1 MKRVKGRN
9 GLCGFALGVIATL
22 AITATWNAAQGEPG
36 RKLAS
41 TKLTRTAF
49 DHTLDAVLSRYY
61 EPIDETRLL
70 SAGLRAVLA
79 ELDPHTHFV
88 SADQRKALRERAS
101 GGTTG
106 MAVALRVDGEPRAP
120 RLEVLAVAPG
130 SPAERSGVRPGD
142 HVVRIGAHEVEELH
156 SQVDAELLLAGA
168 VGEEVALFVQSPD
181 ADGPRTI
188 ELVLERAK
196 GEVVEHAVLELADG
210 RKLLHVVLRRFAS
223 ESGEAVKRAIEKR
236 KRVLGD
242 QLAAIVIDVR
252 GNPGGE
258 VSQALVIADLFVA
271 DGVLTR
277 TRGRGGRILREEL
290 AHSAGTDEATP
301 LVVLQDRHS
310 ASASELLAAA
320 LQDHGRAKVVGERS
334 YGKGTVQEVLGLPD
348 GSVATF
354 TIARYFSPKDRA
366 IDGSGVAPDVHVV
379 LTPKIPR
386 VGAHDDG
393 LHAAIDALGLAVK

>member
-1 MKRVKGRN
+1 M
-9 GLCGFALGVIATL
+9 
-22 AITATWNAAQGEPG
+22 
-36 RKLAS
+36 
-41 TKLTRTAF
+41 
-49 DHTLDAVLSRYY
+49 
-61 EPIDETRLL
+61 
-70 SAGLRAVLA
+70 
-79 ELDPHTHFV
+79 
-88 SADQRKALRERAS
+88 
-101 GGTTG
+101 
-106 MAVALRVDGEPRAP
+106 
-120 RLEVLAVAPG
+120 
-130 SPAERSGVRPGD
+130 
-142 HVVRIGAHEVEELH
+142 VRIGAHEVDELH

-181 ADGPRTI
+181 ADGPRTV
-188 ELVLERAK
+188 ELVLERAR
-196 GEVVEHAVLELADG
+196 GEVVEHAVVELKGG

-223 ESGEAVKRAIEKR
+223 ESGEAVKRAVDKR

-258 VSQALVIADLFVA
+258 VSQALVVADMFVG

-290 AHSAGTDEATP
+290 AHAAGTDTTTP

-379 LTPKIPR
+379 MTPKIPR
-386 VGAHDDG
+386 VGAQDDG
-393 LHAAIDALGLAVK
+393 LRAAIDALGLAAK

>member
-1 MKRVKGRN
+1 MERVKGRIA
-9 GLCGFALGVIATL
+9 LLSFALGVVTTLGITSTWGAAWGDARRSVAT
-22 AITATWNAAQGEPG
+22 A
-36 RKLAS
+36 KLS
-41 TKLTRTAF
+41 RTSF
-49 DHTLDAVLSRYY
+49 DQALDAVLSRYF
-61 EPIDETRLL
+61 EPVDEAKLL
-70 SAGLRAVLA
+70 SAGLRAILA

-88 SADQRKALRERAS
+88 SAAERAALRERMS

-106 MAVALRVDGEPRAP
+106 MSVALRTDDRSP

-130 SPAERSGVRPGD
+130 SPAEKSGVRPGD
-142 HVVRIGAHEVEELH
+142 HLVRIGEREVEELR
-156 SQVDAELLLAGA
+156 SQIDAELLLAGA
-168 VGEEVALFVQSPD
+168 VGDEVALFVQSPD
-181 ADGPRTI
+181 ADGPRQI
-188 ELVLERAK
+188 EIVLEKPRAQN
-196 GEVVEHAVLELADG
+196 VEHAVIELADG
-210 RKLLHVVLRRFAS
+210 RKVVHVVLRRFSS
-223 ESGEAVKRAIEKR
+223 ESGDAIKRAIEKR
-236 KRVLGD
+236 KRVLAGD
-242 QLAAIVIDVR
+242 LAGIVIDLR

-258 VSQALVIADLFVA
+258 VSQALVIADMFVA

-277 TRGRGGRILREEL
+277 TRGRGGRILREET
-290 AHSAGTDEATP
+290 AHAQGTDETTP

-320 LQDHGRAKVVGERS
+320 LQDYGRAKIVGERS

-386 VGAHDDG
+386 VGELDDG
-393 LHAAIDALGLAVK
+393 LRAGLDALGVKPK